1 MTNFEFHL
9 GHMVGGNRDLI
20 WRNMNNLHISITGK
34 SGTGKSFFLKK
45 LIAQAV
51 SQGAV
56 CLVPDYSSD
65 FCDYVPSMGQRFQ
78 YIDVTSPD
86 DFALNPL
93 MGSPGQSPAAR
104 AQQLVAS
111 IHSLFR
117 TGSRAAVALQKATVE
132 YLSVDKA
139 PSLPGLLAHI
149 SEKEHPETGLLNAI
163 EPLEL
168 LSSLIRCGDEPITV
182 DLDSPGLV
190 VLDLTSIYD
199 QKICSYLVNLILQ
212 TLWNVHSQEQPP
224 LILVFDEARRLNWG
238 DGSLAARILYEGRK
252 FGIAGWFSSQC
263 YSQREAEDALEQA
276 ELHIHFCPGERDA
289 TKLAKT
295 LGCSRSSDLQEC
307 REHILGLRRGQF
319 LCLNADG
326 KPVLVEVES

>member
-1 MTNFEFHL
+1 MTDLEFHL
-9 GHMVGGNRDLI
+9 GHTLAGRDMI
-20 WRNMNNLHISITGK
+20 WRNADNPHISITGQ

-45 LIAQAV
+45 LIQQAV

-65 FCDYVPSMGQRFQ
+65 FCGYVPPEGHRFQ

-93 MGSPGQSPAAR
+93 IGAPGQSPAVR

-111 IHSLFR
+111 LHSVFR

-132 YLSVDKA
+132 YLAVNNA
-139 PSLPGLLAHI
+139 PSLPGLLAYI
-149 SEKEHPETGLLNAI
+149 SEQERPGAGLLNAI

-190 VLDLTSIYD
+190 VLDLNNIFD
-199 QKICSYLVNLILQ
+199 PKICSSLVNLILQ
-212 TLWNVHSQEQPP
+212 TLWTVHAQEQPP
-224 LILVFDEARRLNWG
+224 LVLILDEAQRLNWG
-238 DGSLAARILYEGRK
+238 AGSMAVRILREGRK
-252 FGIAGWFSSQC
+252 FGIAGWFSSQWVN
-263 YSQREAEDALEQA
+263 QKDAEDALEQA
-276 ELHIHFCPGERDA
+276 NLHVHFRPGEQNA
-289 TKLAKT
+289 GKLAKN
-295 LGCSRSSDLQEC
+295 LGCPCPADLP
-307 REHILGLRRGQF
+307 RYRKLILGLHRGQF
-319 LCLNADG
+319 LWLNPDG
-326 KPVLVEVES
+326 KPVIIEVDS